1 MKWVCTKINEL
12 SHITGIGNMKLFIT
26 VSMVVCGLAGCAAAL
41 LLHMIPVLGDVSLA
55 KLMFICGG
63 YGMFLVLSIFL
74 PHDFHYQMLILQLT
88 RELTLHMQA
97 NKIFDIFY
105 NLFLK

>member
-41 LLHMIPVLGDVSLA
+41 LLHMIPVLGEIGRAHV
-55 KLMFICGG
+55 
-63 YGMFLVLSIFL
+63 
-74 PHDFHYQMLILQLT
+74 
-88 RELTLHMQA
+88 
-97 NKIFDIFY
+97 
-105 NLFLK
+105 